1 MTTLRPD
8 ILIVGAGPAGLSAA
22 LAARQA
28 GATVHVIDQFPTAG
42 GQYWMQPPSVAAE
55 QKTTQSAEGAAAIA
69 AMRAAGAVCH
79 LGTEVWGAFPDL
91 TICAVQNGEPL
102 VFAPRALI
110 VATGAHDRVIPFPGW
125 TLPGVMTAGAGQ
137 RLAKTS
143 GVAAGS
149 RIVLAGS
156 GAFLLAVRG
165 AIAKAGADIIAHVE
179 ARGPSLAIA
188 RLLLGHP
195 ERWGEAWKLM
205 RPLLARRETLR
216 LGHIVT
222 EALGQDRVEAARIAP
237 IASDGEIDRRRSQTI
252 GGIDALLVGYG
263 FRPSIEL
270 TSLLRCKHAFDD
282 ARGGWY
288 CEIDRATGRTSVA
301 GVYAAGEITGIA
313 GSMPARLAGEIAG
326 LAAAADLGFAAH
338 TDRADLLRR
347 LARARGFAEGLNA
360 AFAPMPAFDTLAT
373 DATLLCRCEEVTK
386 GEVMAAM
393 QSGAS
398 SAYAA
403 KLWTR
408 ACMGRCQGRIC
419 GWGIAHIMAAATG
432 RDPAELGVNQPR
444 IPIRPVP
451 IEIAAT
457 ALDPG
462 RDAAA

>member
-22 LAARQA
+22 LAAREA
-28 GATVHVIDQFPTAG
+28 GATVHVIDQFASAG
-42 GQYWMQPPSVAAE
+42 GQYWMQPPAIAAE
-55 QKTTQSAEGAAAIA
+55 QKTPQSAEGAAAIA
-69 AMRAAGAVCH
+69 AMTAAGAVCH

-91 TICAVQNGEPL
+91 TICAVRNGEPL

-143 GVAAGS
+143 GVAVGS

-165 AIAKAGADIIAHVE
+165 AITKAGADIVAHVE
-179 ARGPSLAIA
+179 ARRPSLDIA
-188 RLLLGHP
+188 RLLLAHP

-216 LGHIVT
+216 LGQVVT

-237 IASDGEIDRRRSQTI
+237 LGPDGQIDKRRSQTI
-252 GGIDALLVGYG
+252 DRIDALLVGYG

-270 TSLLRCKHAFDD
+270 TSLLRCQHAFDD

-288 CEIDRATGRTSVA
+288 CEIDRATGKTSVA
-301 GVYAAGEITGIA
+301 GIYAAGEVTGVA
-313 GSMPARLAGEIAG
+313 GSMPARLGGRLAG
-326 LAAAADLGFAAH
+326 LAAAADLGFATGADH
-338 TDRADLLRR
+338 TELVRR
-347 LARARGFAEGLNA
+347 LGRARGFAEALNA
-360 AFAPMPAFDTLAT
+360 AFAPLPAFDTLAT
-373 DATLLCRCEEVTK
+373 DETLLCRCEEVTK
-386 GEVMAAM
+386 GEVISAM
-393 QSGAS
+393 QAGAS
-398 SAYAA
+398 TAYAA

-408 ACMGRCQGRIC
+408 AGMGRCQGRIC
-419 GWGIAHIMAAATG
+419 GWGIAHVMAAASG
-432 RDPAELGVNQPR
+432 RDPAELGFNQPR

-451 IEIAAT
+451 IEIAAA